1 MERMA
6 LRRFRWR
13 MRGAWLWPS
22 FAAASIA
29 GGVLLDRLPLAGAGT
44 GLVAGIIL
52 AGFLNLAAVVVV
64 GGVGGML
71 LRRRRPDLPREIARD
86 YAATVGVGL
95 VCTVL
100 LTGGLIHRPALAA
113 QDREF
118 AAQSAAAR
126 RFLAHRAPPDVRPNV
141 ALADSVQ
148 LGDGL
153 YRTCAPGR
161 RPDRAFCIYVSTDQ
175 SPPGIRVDTNRA
187 PNATFVGR
195 RSGPGG

>member
-52 AGFLNLAAVVVV
+52 AGFLNLAAVVLV
-64 GGVGGML
+64 GGVGGLL
-71 LRRRRPDLPREIARD
+71 LRRRRPDLPREIA
-86 YAATVGVGL
+86 
-95 VCTVL
+95 
-100 LTGGLIHRPALAA
+100 A
-113 QDREF
+113 QDRAF
-118 AAQSAAAR
+118 AAQSAAAQ
-126 RFLAHRAPPDVRPNV
+126 RFLAHRAPPDVRPNA
-141 ALADSVQ
+141 ALADTVQ
-148 LGDGL
+148 LEEDL
-153 YRTCAPGR
+153 YRTCAPR
-161 RPDRAFCIYVSTDQ
+161 RDPDRAFCVYVTTGQD
-175 SPPGIRVDTNRA
+175 PPGIKVDTNRA
-187 PNATFVGR
+187 PNAAFVGR